1 MQKFISSIMKDN
13 FKQLESE
20 NIKKIYNN
28 DFDVLIYNVRNKLNT
43 IVVDK
48 RDTKTI
54 VYNNLEIAAHHIT
67 KKHSI

>member
-48 RDTKTI
+48 RDAKTI

-67 KKHSI
+67 KKPHI